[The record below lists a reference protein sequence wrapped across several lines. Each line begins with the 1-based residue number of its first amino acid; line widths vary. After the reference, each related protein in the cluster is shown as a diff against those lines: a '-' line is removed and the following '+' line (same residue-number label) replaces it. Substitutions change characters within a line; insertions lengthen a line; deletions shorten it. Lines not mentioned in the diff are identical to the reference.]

1 MSSNYYPILKTTV
14 SEIRALKQIN
24 CASSSSIIHPIFELT
39 KARKS
44 KYDEIG
50 DVLKRVQEIKQ
61 IVKKNHFYLDLTS
74 EESLSNSQIES
85 YFDDFNYFENWRT
98 FIESLVEDGLKV
110 VPVIQAFDDSTL
122 EELTYQMKFFSK
134 LCGSFAVRIKPEYL
148 DMGIS
153 ARLVQASQGFDFTTI
168 LDAEFI
174 NNDNLKYS
182 VSMFSQ
188 FINQC
193 QTDNLKLKNVIVCS
207 SSFPS
212 MVDHKNKDEG
222 KFKVYEKKFYS
233 ELSSNHSKLKLQYG
247 DYASV
252 HPFRNEVTAYNWV
265 PRIDFPTSSFVIFCR
280 KQRNAGGYKNCAN
293 RLIDNLDYKNNPIK
307 CWGSQEITDA
317 CSKPNGKSP
326 SYWISVRINIH
337 MSRCVEWLKN
347 SNSIASE

>member
-1 MSSNYYPILKTTV
+1 MNSNYYPILKTTV

-24 CASSSSIIHPIFELT
+24 CSSSSSIIHPIFELT

-61 IVKKNHFYLDLTS
+61 IVKKNYFYLDLTS
-74 EESLSNSQIES
+74 EDSLSNSQIDS
-85 YFDDFNYFENWRT
+85 YFDDFNNFENWRT
-98 FIESLVEDGLKV
+98 FIESLVDDGLSV
-110 VPVIQAFDDSTL
+110 IPVIQAFDDSSI
-122 EELTYQMKFFSK
+122 EEITHQMKFFSR

-148 DMGIS
+148 DMDIS
-153 ARLVQASQGFDFTTI
+153 SRLIQACQSFDFTVI

-174 NNDNLKYS
+174 DNENLNHS
-182 VSMFSQ
+182 VSIFSQ
-188 FINQC
+188 FLNQC
-193 QTDNLKLKNVIVCS
+193 QNDGFTFKNIIVCS

-222 KFKVYEKKFYS
+222 KFKIYEKQFYL
-233 ELSSNHSKLKLQYG
+233 ELSNEVDYLNFQYG

-265 PRIDFPTSSFVIFCR
+265 PRIDFPTNSSVIFCR
-280 KQRNAGGYKNCAN
+280 KQRNSGGYKNCAN
-293 RLIDNLDYKNNPIK
+293 RLTAISEYKKNPIN
-307 CWGSQEITDA
+307 CWGNQEILDA
-317 CSKPNGKSP
+317 CSKPNGRSP

-337 MSRCVEWLKN
+337 MTRSVEWLKN
-347 SNSIASE
+347 SYSITSQ